1 MIMEELE
8 MTCLQIITNAGEA
21 RSECMAAMVEARNEA
36 FEEAKAHLDRA
47 AELMKEAHHVHTE
60 LITMDAA
67 GKLDKISLILIHSED
82 IMMGTEITYA
92 LAGEMVALYRKLA
105 K

>member
-67 GKLDKISLILIHSED
+67 GKL
-82 IMMGTEITYA
+82 MGTEITYA
-92 LAGEMVALYRKLA
+92 LAGEMVELYRKLA

>member
-36 FEEAKAHLDRA
+36 FEEAKAHLDKA
-47 AELMKEAHHVHTE
+47 AELMKEAHHAHTE

-67 GKLDKISLILIHSED
+67 GKLEKISLILIHSED

-92 LAGEMVALYRKLA
+92 LAGEMVELYQKLA